1 MITVILSV
9 IIMLLGGLDKT
20 ETGLKFDHSAHAG
33 MRDMECVTCHRG
45 MKDSKLSSDRNIPDH
60 EICSECHTIEE
71 DPANC
76 GFCHFDP
83 DDPKGLSKPETDL
96 IFSHKGHL
104 KGSTDKELCLSCHI
118 DQDKLA
124 AGLISSNCP
133 VRANCFN
140 CHDGSRAP
148 SECSLCHTKVEE
160 MITLVHDP
168 GWEHEHKFATDLG
181 GENCVPCHQ
190 PETFCS
196 NCHAG
201 DNLVETVHELNYRY
215 FHGIDAR
222 SDEILCQ
229 TCHEPAT
236 FCSSCHSGAGH
247 IPLDHMASDWALPP
261 YTHAESAMQDVETC
275 AACHSSDSP
284 VCVNCH
290 FDSDGILGTNP
301 PVHPSSIDDLGEG
314 LWHDDPGFQCF
325 VCHVNTQNA
334 GAGFCG
340 YCHGAV
346 D

>member
-1 MITVILSV
+1 MSMIILSF
-9 IIMLLGGLDKT
+9 IIMLMGGLDKT
-20 ETGLKFDHSAHAG
+20 EIGLKFDHSAHVA
-33 MRDMECVTCHRG
+33 MRDIECATCHNVV
-45 MKDSKLSSDRNIPDH
+45 DSELSSDRNMPDH
-60 EICSECHTIEE
+60 ETCSDCHAIEE
-71 DPANC
+71 EPANC
-76 GFCHFDP
+76 VYCHIDP
-83 DDPKGLSKPETDL
+83 DDPTVLSKPETEL
-96 IFSHKGHL
+96 VFSHKGHL
-104 KGSTDKELCLSCHI
+104 GGSTDKKLCLSCHI
-118 DQDKLA
+118 GMENVTASQLSSHPVMQD
-124 AGLISSNCP
+124 
-133 VRANCFN
+133 CFS
-140 CHDGSRAP
+140 CHDSFRAT
-148 SECSLCHTKVEE
+148 SECSACHSKVEE
-160 MITLVHDP
+160 MTALVHDP
-168 GWEHEHKFATDLG
+168 GWNHEHKFAADLG

-196 NCHAG
+196 SCHAG

-215 FHGIDAR
+215 SHGIDAR

-236 FCSSCHSGAGH
+236 FCSSCHAGAGH

-284 VCVNCH
+284 VCANCH

-301 PVHPSSIDDLGEG
+301 PIHPSSIDDLGEG

-325 VCHVNTQNA
+325 VCHVNTQSA

-340 YCHGAV
+340 YCHGAI